1 MIVVENNSAS
11 AAYSLYNETEG
22 IELTTC
28 LMMTNYVEKLP
39 IEMPMGMS
47 ERRFK
52 KYLRKKTETYVQ
64 NQGVQVYNSAILSWF
79 LLTAIQIAI
88 KKLIEHWISKQGW
101 V

>member
-52 KYLRKKTETYVQ
+52 KYLRKQKHTYRTKECRFTTQRYSV
-64 NQGVQVYNSAILSWF
+64 GF
-79 LLTAIQIAI
+79 F
-88 KKLIEHWISKQGW
+88 
-101 V
+101 